1 MPDPISASGRARR
14 RCQNDFAVCV
24 PDGRVLIVTSVF
36 SAKVKGGVIVADDVE
51 LPEGATVTVTV
62 DEHDDLKDDYAE
74 LTAEETAELEA
85 AIAAAD
91 RGEGVPWETVRDEL
105 RRSYT

>member
-1 MPDPISASGRARR
+1 MLD
-14 RCQNDFAVCV
+14 
-24 PDGRVLIVTSVF
+24 VTSVF

-51 LPEGATVTVTV
+51 LLEGATVTVTV
-62 DEHDDLKDDYAE
+62 DDDDASKDDYAE
-74 LTAEETAELEA
+74 LTAEEAAELEA

-105 RRSYT
+105 RRNHT